1 MKIILNKLSARPLF
15 LGILFAF
22 IGFGQ
27 FKLYAPALILFI
39 SIYWRDY
46 VKFNISVS
54 GFLFLTTN
62 ILFITFLFL
71 IGSSNMTIPDPLMA
85 FIRLFIL
92 TFFLI
97 IFSYQEGSNKDIL
110 IGSYTLGLFINSI
123 IIVAYS
129 YYQNPLIY
137 GYGKLLDPFS
147 MQEVNSPGY
156 SNNLAIVSIVF
167 IYIFHITQNKLLQIF
182 SIFILII
189 STWGGLFLGGRTFFF
204 AIGLFLI
211 LFFIINFS
219 NKNLLEIFITI
230 VLISLTILYF
240 YDTLNH
246 LSQGI
251 LHRFSEAGASS
262 NRFKHWADALPK
274 IIDYPM
280 GGFRVNQM
288 IEHTKWL
295 HNLWLDTARA
305 GGWLPLLALLYATMF
320 TPYLTFKL
328 FRKHKHSKL
337 LLMMLYIAL
346 MILAQDVVIEGNW
359 KILFFYFI
367 VVSTLLSQIHLN
379 KILTYHKG
387 YSDVK

>member
-1 MKIILNKLSARPLF
+1 MKFILNKSSIKQSL
-15 LGILFAF
+15 LGILFALM
-22 IGFGQ
+22 GFGQ
-27 FKLYAPALILFI
+27 FKLYAPVLFLFI

-46 VKFNISVS
+46 VKFNISIS

-71 IGSSNMTIPDPLMA
+71 IGSSNMTIPNPLMP
-85 FIRLFIL
+85 FISLFIF

-97 IFSYQEGSNKDIL
+97 IVSYQEGSNKDIL
-110 IGSYTLGLFINSI
+110 IGTYTFGIFIRSI
-123 IIVAYS
+123 VVVAYS

-147 MQEVNSPGY
+147 MEEVNSPRYG
-156 SNNLAIVSIVF
+156 NNLAIAFIVF
-167 IYIFHITQNKLLQIF
+167 IYIFHITHNKLLKIL
-182 SIFILII
+182 SICILMI
-189 STWGGLFLGGRTFFF
+189 SIWGGLFLAGRTFFF
-204 AIGLFLI
+204 ATVLFLV
-211 LFFIINFS
+211 FYFITIFS
-219 NKNLLEIFITI
+219 YKNLLNIFISI
-230 VLISLTILYF
+230 ILISIIILYF
-240 YDTLNH
+240 YDTLDD
-246 LSQGI
+246 LSQVI
-251 LHRFSEAGASS
+251 LNRFSEAGGSS

-328 FRKHKHSKL
+328 FSKNENSKL
-337 LLMMLYIAL
+337 LLMMLYITL

>member
-1 MKIILNKLSARPLF
+1 MKFILNKSSIKQSL
-15 LGILFAF
+15 LGILFALM
-22 IGFGQ
+22 GFGQ
-27 FKLYAPALILFI
+27 FKLYAPVLFLFI

-46 VKFNISVS
+46 VKFNISIS

-71 IGSSNMTIPDPLMA
+71 IGSSNMTIPNPLMA
-85 FIRLFIL
+85 FISLFIF

-97 IFSYQEGSNKDIL
+97 IVSYQEGSNKDIL
-110 IGSYTLGLFINSI
+110 IGTYTFGIFIRSI
-123 IIVAYS
+123 VVVAYS

-147 MQEVNSPGY
+147 MEEVNSPGY
-156 SNNLAIVSIVF
+156 GNNLAIAFIVF
-167 IYIFHITQNKLLQIF
+167 IYIFHITHNKLLKIL
-182 SIFILII
+182 SICILMI
-189 STWGGLFLGGRTFFF
+189 SIWGGLFLAGRTFFF
-204 AIGLFLI
+204 ATVLFLV
-211 LFFIINFS
+211 FYFITIFS
-219 NKNLLEIFITI
+219 YKNLLNIFISI
-230 VLISLTILYF
+230 ILISIIILYF
-240 YDTLNH
+240 YDTLDD
-246 LSQGI
+246 LSQVI
-251 LHRFSEAGASS
+251 LNRFSEAGGNS

-328 FRKHKHSKL
+328 FSKNENSKL